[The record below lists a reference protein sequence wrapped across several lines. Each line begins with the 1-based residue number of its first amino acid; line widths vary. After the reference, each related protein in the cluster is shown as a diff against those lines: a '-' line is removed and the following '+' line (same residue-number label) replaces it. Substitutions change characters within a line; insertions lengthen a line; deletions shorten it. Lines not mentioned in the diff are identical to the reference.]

1 MAKIEDLL
9 QRRTDLSTFLVHLT
23 RTSDDGIGA
32 LDNLQSIIRAG
43 TIKARKAF
51 GPACKLQSHL
61 AGSSAT
67 QKAVCVSETPLEHI
81 WMMLESID
89 GRAVHFE
96 PYGLAITKTTG
107 RKAGFNPVWYSD
119 ITRRGVNWPSTAVN
133 LMVQEALDRATGP
146 DGKVDQY
153 TLQREP
159 VFQLTPYFE
168 QMGPIKQ
175 GRKEFWWEREW
186 RKVDDYHLSF
196 PTKVVALFA
205 PEHEHAVLHDFLAQL
220 DADQRTHW
228 VERPILDPR
237 WGLERMVVALARIEA
252 HQIGPFPEAG
262 S

>member
-1 MAKIEDLL
+1 MARIEDLL

-23 RTSDDGIGA
+23 RTGDDGLSA
-32 LDNLQSIIRAG
+32 LANLQSIIRTG
-43 TIKARKAF
+43 TIKARKPF
-51 GPACKLQSHL
+51 GPACKLQPHL

-67 QKAVCVSETPLEHI
+67 QMTVCMSETPLEHV
-81 WMMLESID
+81 WMMLEPID

-96 PYGLAITKTTG
+96 PYGVAITKTTG

-119 ITRRGVNWPSTAVN
+119 ITRRGVSWPSTAVN
-133 LMVQEALDRATGP
+133 QMIKEALERATGP
-146 DGKVDQY
+146 DGKVDRY

-168 QMGPIKQ
+168 QMGPTTQ

-186 RKVDDYHLSF
+186 RKVDDYRLSF

-205 PEHEHAVLHDFLAQL
+205 PEAEHAVLHDFLAEL
-220 DADQRTHW
+220 DERQRSRW

-237 WGLERMVVALARIEA
+237 WGLERMVVALARIETA
-252 HQIGPFPEAG
+252 QIGPFPTAG
-262 S
+262 C